1 MDSRKSVFHLLGS
14 IYISL
19 YRIPIIGNWIVRG
32 ICRFF
37 GFTGYLAALRRKHFD
52 SLEDFADFFKK
63 ITGAGG
69 IEIDISYIDNKQL
82 EFTLKEC
89 PYGFCLPEQQD
100 VCEAAMDMD
109 RTLFGSYGFEL
120 TIIESIPGGSSV
132 CRECLQ
138 LKNVPRDQASLW
150 SQ

>member
-1 MDSRKSVFHLLGS
+1 MDSRKKVFHLLGS

-19 YRIPIIGNWIVRG
+19 YRIPVIGNWMVRG

-37 GFTGYLAALRRKHFD
+37 GFTGYFAALRRKNFD
-52 SLEDFADFFKK
+52 SLEDFVDFFKK

-69 IEIDISYIDNKQL
+69 IEIDISYIDNTQL

-89 PYGFCLPEQQD
+89 PYGFHLPEQQE

-109 RTLFGSYGFEL
+109 RTLFGSCGFEL
-120 TIIESIPGGSSV
+120 TIIESIPGGSSL
-132 CRECLQ
+132 CRERLR
-138 LKNVPRDQASLW
+138 LKNVPPDQAGLRD
-150 SQ
+150 